1 MKNNKATVYLIAGFI
16 GSGKTTF
23 SKKLESETGALRFTK
38 DEWVIKV
45 LGRNAPKV
53 DNFARFEDLLANLAT
68 DIALKCA
75 AHGVDVIIDDGFWYK
90 RQRDDVFKRIRSI
103 GAKVKGYYLRCPKDI
118 LEQRVL
124 ERSKQAS
131 DDSFVIDKEMFTKYY
146 ELFQE
151 PSTVENFII
160 IDNYE
165 V

>member
-1 MKNNKATVYLIAGFI
+1 MKNKKATVYLIAGFV

-45 LGRNAPKV
+45 LGNNPKV
-53 DNFARFEDLLANLAT
+53 DNFEKFDGFLTNLAI

-90 RQRDDVFKRIRSI
+90 RQRDDVIKRINSI
-103 GAKVKGYYLRCPKDI
+103 GANVKGYYLRCPKNI

-124 ERSKQAS
+124 ERSKQVS
-131 DDSFVIDKEMFTKYY
+131 DDSFVINKEMFTAYY
-146 ELFQE
+146 ESFQE
-151 PSTVENFII
+151 PSPIENFVI

>member
-1 MKNNKATVYLIAGFI
+1 MNNRATVYLIAGFI

-23 SKKLESETGALRFTK
+23 SKKLEFETGALRFTK

-45 LGRNAPKV
+45 LGKNAPKIN
-53 DNFARFEDLLANLAT
+53 NFEKFDGFLTNLAT

-90 RQRDDVFKRIRSI
+90 KQRDDVIKRIRSI
-103 GAKVKGYYLRCPKDI
+103 GANVKGYYLRCPKDI
-118 LEQRVL
+118 LEKRVL

-131 DDSFVIDKEMFTKYY
+131 DDSFVIDKEMFTAYY
-146 ELFQE
+146 ESFQE
-151 PSTVENFII
+151 PSPVENFII